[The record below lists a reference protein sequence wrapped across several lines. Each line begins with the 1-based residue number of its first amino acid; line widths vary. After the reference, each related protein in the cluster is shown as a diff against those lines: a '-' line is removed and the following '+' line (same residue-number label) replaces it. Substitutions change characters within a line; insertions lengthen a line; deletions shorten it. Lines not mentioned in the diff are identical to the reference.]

1 MEELYVTLPS
11 DGGGAQFARTN
22 RNNNYK
28 VQLPTPLH
36 FGGKDWQVGLASLSL
51 PLRNE
56 FRSALLQKFPS
67 GTQLAYQRGYT
78 TKVDARGTRT
88 VANSNVRAIVTVDDL
103 LQDESVHDGASFM
116 RSLVFE
122 LQKGIAYYFRYSEKD
137 SKDVEEWK
145 HPETNAEYFQTLHW
159 TGPTTLQIDGSRCER
174 ASKHITVGF
183 AYDLM
188 VLLGGIGPN
197 HSFPGP
203 QLRQIHYKSPPAS
216 EKINNEPIDVATITG
231 QWVILTQQQTW
242 EFTNLNWGWFEKA
255 FFTPSRSLRVYCNAG
270 QSTIVGERVTDL
282 LREVHLR
289 AADGDG
295 YAYFEPT
302 HIQYLPVR
310 QPSFE
315 VMEVQIAEMAGALAH
330 LGEGPS
336 NLTLHFRQRV

>member
-1 MEELYVTLPS
+1 MVEELSLQGPIATTITRYSCPPPCIL
-11 DGGGAQFARTN
+11 
-22 RNNNYK
+22 
-28 VQLPTPLH
+28 
-36 FGGKDWQVGLASLSL
+36 GGKDWQVGLVSLSL

-183 AYDLM
+183 AYNLM
-188 VLLGGIGPN
+188 VLLGGIGLD

-216 EKINNEPIDVATITG
+216 EKINNEPIDAATITG

-289 AADGDG
+289 AADGNG

>member
-11 DGGGAQFARTN
+11 DGGGAQFARAN
-22 RNNNYK
+22 RNNSYK
-28 VQLPTPLH
+28 VQLPTPLQ

-78 TKVDARGTRT
+78 TKVDARGTRS
-88 VANSNVRAIVTVDDL
+88 VANNNVRAVVTVDDL
-103 LQDESVHDGASFM
+103 LQDESVHDGVSFM

-122 LQKGIAYYFRYSEKD
+122 LQKGIAYYFKYTEKD
-137 SKDVEEWK
+137 STDLEEWK
-145 HPETNAEYFQTLHW
+145 HPETDAEYFQTLRW
-159 TGPTTLQIDGSRCER
+159 TGPTTLQIDGSGCER
-174 ASKHITVGF
+174 ASQNITVGF

-188 VLLGGIGPN
+188 VLLGGIGPS

-203 QLRQIHYKSPPAS
+203 QIRQIHYKSPPAS
-216 EKINNEPIDVATITG
+216 DKINNEPIDAATIQG
-231 QWVILTQQQTW
+231 EWVLFTQQQTW
-242 EFTNLNWGWFEKA
+242 EFTNLNWGWFEKT

-270 QSTIVGERVTDL
+270 QSTIVGERITDL
-282 LREVHLR
+282 LREVHLSTTDR
-289 AADGDG
+289 NG

-302 HIQYLPVR
+302 HVQYLPVR